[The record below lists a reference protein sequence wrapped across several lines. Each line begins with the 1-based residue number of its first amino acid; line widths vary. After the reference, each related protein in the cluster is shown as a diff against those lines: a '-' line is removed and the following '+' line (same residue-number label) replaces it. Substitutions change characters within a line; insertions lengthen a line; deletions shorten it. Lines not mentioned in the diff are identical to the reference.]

1 MATTEPVSGAF
12 DLAEEQA
19 VRAEAVA
26 EASRAWFRAHGLAP
40 VKPPI
45 LERAAPFLDRL
56 GEEIRSRMYIFTD
69 PGGHEVCLRPEM
81 TIPTARL
88 YADAI
93 HGRDEVFRCYY
104 VGSVFRFDWPR
115 EGRYRQFTQ
124 AGAEHFGEPDRAAA
138 DAEVLALAHGLL
150 RSYGLDGL
158 QVEVGDV
165 SFFGALLDDERLTP
179 GWRVRLTR
187 AAPDWAALERELE
200 AARDVAEGQA
210 DRDGTSGAAG
220 DEVVALLDRTPAAQ
234 RDALLGRILTAAG
247 PEHIGVRSPEAI
259 ARRLL
264 NRAEARGP
272 IEPALAEALAGVL
285 AVDAPLAAGLAE
297 VRAIAERAGSR
308 ALATVVDGWDRRA
321 DLLAERGLDP
331 ADVRLRPRMGR
342 GIHYYTG
349 FVFEIHDG
357 TGSAESQLC
366 GGGRYDD
373 LVESVGGTA
382 PVPAVGFSLG
392 LERVQLQLHGDVVGD
407 EEGGA

>member
-1 MATTEPVSGAF
+1 MATTEPLSGAF
-12 DLAEEQA
+12 DLAGEQA
-19 VRAEAVA
+19 ARAEALA
-26 EASRAWFRAHGLAP
+26 EASRQWFRGQGYRP

-88 YADAI
+88 YADSI
-93 HGRDEVFRCYY
+93 HGQGGPFRAYY

-124 AGAEHFGEPDRAAA
+124 TGAELFGADDAAAA
-138 DAEVLALAHGLL
+138 DTEVLALAHGLL
-150 RSYGLDGL
+150 QSYGLAHL
-158 QVEVGDV
+158 EVEVGDV
-165 SFFGALLDDERLTP
+165 SFFVALLGDERLAP
-179 GWRVRLTR
+179 AWRVRLAR
-187 AAPDWAALERELE
+187 AAPDFAALERELAE
-200 AARDVAEGQA
+200 SGRSDGADAAD
-210 DRDGTSGAAG
+210 
-220 DEVVALLDRTPAAQ
+220 DELGALLDQTPASQ
-234 RDALLGRILTAAG
+234 RDALLGRVLTAVG
-247 PEHIGVRSPEAI
+247 PEHFGVRTPEEI

-264 NRAEARGP
+264 DRAESRGP
-272 IEPALAEALAGVL
+272 IEPAVADALTAVL
-285 AVDAPLAAGLAE
+285 AVDAPLAQGLTE
-297 VRAIAERAGSR
+297 VRAIADDAGSG
-308 ALATVVDGWDRRA
+308 ALAAVVDGWERRVR
-321 DLLAERGLDP
+321 LLAERGVDP
-331 ADVRLRPRMGR
+331 ARIRLRPRMGR

-373 LVESVGGTA
+373 LVESVGGTD

-392 LERVQLQLHGDVVGD
+392 LERVQLRLAQ
-407 EEGGA
+407 EAPT

>member
-1 MATTEPVSGAF
+1 MADTQPVSGAF

-19 VRAEAVA
+19 ARAEALA
-26 EASRAWFRAHGLAP
+26 EASRAWFRSKGYGP

-88 YADAI
+88 YADSI
-93 HGRDEVFRCYY
+93 HERGGPFRCYY

-124 AGAEHFGEPDRAAA
+124 AGAEFFGGADAA
-138 DAEVLALAHGLL
+138 DADVEVLALAHGLL
-150 RSYGLDGL
+150 QSYGLSDL
-158 QVEVGDV
+158 HVQVGDV
-165 SFFGALLDDERLTP
+165 AFFAALLADERLAPAWRTRLGRAAPDFATLERELAQDAERRAATPASPEGDSEIGALLD
-179 GWRVRLTR
+179 
-187 AAPDWAALERELE
+187 
-200 AARDVAEGQA
+200 Q
-210 DRDGTSGAAG
+210 
-220 DEVVALLDRTPAAQ
+220 TPAAQ
-234 RDALLGRILTAAG
+234 RDALLGHVLTTVG
-247 PEHIGVRSPEAI
+247 PEHFGVRTPEQI

-272 IEPALAEALAGVL
+272 IEPAIATALTSLL
-285 AVDAPLAAGLAE
+285 AVDLPLDEGLAE
-297 VRAIAERAGSR
+297 VRGIADAAGSA
-308 ALATVVDGWDRRA
+308 ALAALADGWDRRVA
-321 DLLAERGLDP
+321 LLAERGVDP
-331 ADVRLRPRMGR
+331 AGVRLRPRMGR

-357 TGSAESQLC
+357 TDSAESQLC

-373 LVESVGGTA
+373 LVESVGGTE

-392 LERVQLQLHGDVVGD
+392 LERVQLRLA
-407 EEGGA
+407 EEAP